1 MFARNFSIF
10 LIGAMSALSVSAQK
24 PDVTIAELLGD
35 IAIEETYPDALAADS
50 LSAVPF
56 DLDSYLV
63 EPIRPV
69 VPLSRELFLPP
80 IYMPFSYDIH
90 PIVLHIGN
98 KHIITGLEW
107 LQSEEDTRVL
117 ADLIRQTHA
126 LNHPADVHLNLYTLP
141 EPPKVYV
148 LTADPENATYTFTE
162 VPSLSIAPVDI
173 PQADIK
179 KQHWLNKFTTDIQF
193 SQAYVSP
200 NWYQGGNNSLNM
212 IANFTYKSN
221 LNTKFHPKLL
231 FENFF
236 QWRTALQNT
245 PDDPYRKYSLTEN
258 RFQIN
263 TTFGYKAAHNWYYTI
278 TGLLKTPIFNGY
290 KKATQTRTASF
301 FSPGEL
307 NIGAGMTYNMKT
319 KNEKF
324 TLGVTLSPIS
334 YNLKTCIDKKIN
346 EKSFGIEEGKKTFNS
361 YGSSAE
367 IKWTWNI
374 CYNVSWSSRIFAFTN
389 YDYFQGDW
397 QNQFKFTINRF
408 LTANLNLD
416 LRYDTSANSD
426 SYWHKLQ
433 LRELFSLGFSYAI
446 SH

>member
-1 MFARNFSIF
+1 MFARNISIF
-10 LIGAMSALSVSAQK
+10 FVSAMSALAISAQT
-24 PDVTIAELLGD
+24 PDVSIAELLGELE
-35 IAIEETYPDALAADS
+35 IEETYPDALSADS
-50 LSAVPF
+50 LAVEAF
-56 DLDSYLV
+56 ELDSFLV
-63 EPIRPV
+63 EPLRPV
-69 VPLSRELFLPP
+69 VPLSRVIFLPP
-80 IYMPFSYDIH
+80 IYMPFSYEIQ
-90 PIVLHIGN
+90 PIVLQVGN

-107 LQSEEDTRVL
+107 LQSEADAR
-117 ADLIRQTHA
+117 AFSDLIRQTHA
-126 LNHPADVHLNLYTLP
+126 LNHPSDVHLNLYTLP

-148 LTADPENATYTFTE
+148 LTADPEHATYTFTE
-162 VPSLSIAPVDI
+162 APSLSTAPVDI
-173 PQADIK
+173 PQTEIK
-179 KQHWLNKFTTDIQF
+179 KQHWLNKFTTNIQF

-200 NWYQGGNNSLNM
+200 NWYQGGNNSLNL
-212 IANFTYKSN
+212 IADFKYESK
-221 LNTKFHPKLL
+221 LNTKFHPNLL

-263 TTFGYKAAHNWYYTI
+263 TKFGYKAAHNWYYTI
-278 TGLLKTPIFNGY
+278 TGMLKTPILNGY
-290 KKATQTRTASF
+290 KKGTQTRTASF
-301 FSPGEL
+301 LSPGEL
-307 NIGAGMTYNMKT
+307 NFGAGMTYNMTTQNK
-319 KNEKF
+319 KF
-324 TLGVTLSPIS
+324 SLGVTLSPIS

-346 EKSFGIEEGKKTFNS
+346 ETSFGIKEGHKALHS

-367 IKWTWNI
+367 ITWSWNI

-408 LTANLNLD
+408 LTANLNVD
-416 LRYDTSANSD
+416 LRYDTSAGSD

-433 LRELFSLGFSYAI
+433 LREIFSLGFTYTL